1 MLSISNKWDR
11 GRAAFQMSHVCVL
24 LWLMCSKPWNE
35 NEIHFNEVKV
45 IYIQG
50 HMLIWL
56 INTKVKPIKPVNTA
70 YFLCWY
76 DLFLNM
82 GWLILSC
89 KNQLFFKEK
98 KTPYC
103 LHCVLITSRQAPN
116 IPVFSGPAV
125 TKISNPSTQSS
136 PQILKRWGQIS
147 DLGLSIDLS

>member
-56 INTKVKPIKPVNTA
+56 INTKVKAIKPVNTA

-98 KTPYC
+98 KIHTACIVYS
-103 LHCVLITSRQAPN
+103 LQADKHQTFQCFLVPQSPKFP
-116 IPVFSGPAV
+116 IHQLSPHLKFSKDEV
-125 TKISNPSTQSS
+125 KTQT
-136 PQILKRWGQIS
+136 
-147 DLGLSIDLS
+147 